1 MGDRIAVVKS
11 GQIMQLGTPEE
22 VYSDPRNLY
31 VAQFIGT
38 PAINAIFAT
47 FDGSRVTA
55 EGSAIPTHPSD
66 GDRLERVAA
75 RDIVCCVRPEAI
87 RLSDEGIPGSIE
99 AVEPTGPDTFL
110 TVSTGIGPFTV
121 RTEGKFAIRE
131 NERVAL
137 DWDGGNSLFFDAGTE
152 ERI

>member
-11 GQIMQLGTPEE
+11 GRIMQLGTPEE
-22 VYSDPRNLY
+22 VYADPRNLY

-38 PAINAIFAT
+38 PAINAIPAT

-55 EGSAIPTHPSD
+55 EGAAIPTEPSD
-66 GDRLERVAA
+66 VDRLERVSA

-87 RLSDEGIPGSIE
+87 RLSEAGIPGSIE

-121 RTEGKFAIRE
+121 RTEGKFAIRK